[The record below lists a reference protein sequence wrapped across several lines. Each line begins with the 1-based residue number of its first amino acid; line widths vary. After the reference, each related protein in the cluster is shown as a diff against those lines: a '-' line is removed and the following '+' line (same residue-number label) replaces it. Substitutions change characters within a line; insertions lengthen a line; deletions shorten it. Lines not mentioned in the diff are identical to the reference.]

1 MIKMK
6 KRALGIILSVL
17 CVLLLFSAC
26 GGKDK
31 KEKKKSDEAKVKVE
45 KEESEEKED
54 EEEEVKLSPEEGT
67 PFTTEAVRDVTMG
80 PVTVHCQWI
89 PFESPY
95 IVDDI
100 FSGRVAAAGDR
111 VWILADGKLK
121 EYQYANDAV
130 TFVKDIPIGAGYS
143 EITADE
149 AGNLYVS
156 SKLSNNA
163 FLRIKDGNIEELA
176 KDIGPVKMQRS
187 GNVGISALFDI
198 KKIVVADG
206 TATAQDWI

>member
-1 MIKMK
+1 MK

-80 PVTVHCQWI
+80 PVTVRVLWKTGY
-89 PFESPY
+89 PFLVKKTSHKSCPFTYIESK
-95 IVDDI
+95 
-100 FSGRVAAAGDR
+100 R
-111 VWILADGKLK
+111 
-121 EYQYANDAV
+121 
-130 TFVKDIPIGAGYS
+130 
-143 EITADE
+143 
-149 AGNLYVS
+149 
-156 SKLSNNA
+156 
-163 FLRIKDGNIEELA
+163 
-176 KDIGPVKMQRS
+176 
-187 GNVGISALFDI
+187 
-198 KKIVVADG
+198 
-206 TATAQDWI
+206 

>member
-95 IVDDI
+95 IVDI
-100 FSGRVAAAGDR
+100 CKRYFN
-111 VWILADGKLK
+111 W
-121 EYQYANDAV
+121 
-130 TFVKDIPIGAGYS
+130 
-143 EITADE
+143 
-149 AGNLYVS
+149 
-156 SKLSNNA
+156 
-163 FLRIKDGNIEELA
+163 
-176 KDIGPVKMQRS
+176 
-187 GNVGISALFDI
+187 
-198 KKIVVADG
+198 
-206 TATAQDWI
+206 

>member
-1 MIKMK
+1 MK

-100 FSGRVAAAGDR
+100 FSGRVAHR
-111 VWILADGKLK
+111 
-121 EYQYANDAV
+121 
-130 TFVKDIPIGAGYS
+130 
-143 EITADE
+143 
-149 AGNLYVS
+149 
-156 SKLSNNA
+156 
-163 FLRIKDGNIEELA
+163 
-176 KDIGPVKMQRS
+176 
-187 GNVGISALFDI
+187 
-198 KKIVVADG
+198 
-206 TATAQDWI
+206 